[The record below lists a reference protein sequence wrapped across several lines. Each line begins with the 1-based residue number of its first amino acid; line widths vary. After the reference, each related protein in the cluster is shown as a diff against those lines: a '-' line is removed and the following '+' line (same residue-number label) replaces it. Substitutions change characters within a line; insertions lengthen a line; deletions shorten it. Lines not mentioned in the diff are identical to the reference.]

1 MKEPN
6 YEAFSVD
13 IMLDEIVVNASE
25 SIERRESRRAVSP
38 PISPE
43 KKEFLDAID
52 QYQRKYTGRSLTWG
66 EIFDVLVSLGYRK
79 VEPPS
84 TPPPLN
90 GNPQDPPARADDAG
104 NEKPS

>member
-1 MKEPN
+1 MKEPK
-6 YEAFSVD
+6 YETFSVD

-25 SIERRESRRAVSP
+25 PMEPQEPRRVISP

-52 QYQRKYTGRSLTWG
+52 EFQRKYTGRSLTWG

-79 VEPPS
+79 VEQPPK
-84 TPPPLN
+84 PPESN
-90 GNPQDPPARADDAG
+90 GSSHGPASPDTAG
-104 NEKPS
+104 NEMSS

>member
-1 MKEPN
+1 MKEPK
-6 YEAFSVD
+6 YETFSVD

-25 SIERRESRRAVSP
+25 PIEPQEPHRAVSP

-52 QYQRKYTGRSLTWG
+52 EFQRKYTGRSLTWG

-79 VEPPS
+79 VEKSPQPPHS
-84 TPPPLN
+84 N
-90 GNPQDPPARADDAG
+90 GNPQDRPDDAG
-104 NEKPS
+104 NETPS